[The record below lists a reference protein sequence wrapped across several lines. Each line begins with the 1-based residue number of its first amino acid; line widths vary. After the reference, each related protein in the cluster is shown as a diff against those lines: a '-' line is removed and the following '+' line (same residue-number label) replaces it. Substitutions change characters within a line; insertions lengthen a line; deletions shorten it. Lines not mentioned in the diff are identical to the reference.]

1 MNNTAEETRLTDEG
15 FWEDFWD
22 YLQVP
27 DRVNPRSSM
36 DRSMSRAFLK
46 RVPGGR
52 GKKLIEIGAAP
63 GRWLVFFQEKL
74 GYAVDGIE
82 YIPSACRKT
91 EENLAACG
99 VAGNVFQQDFFHND
113 LPKHSYDVVLSLGFI
128 EHFTDL
134 APVVTGHTALLKP
147 GGLLLLGVP
156 NLRGINYLMGR
167 LINPTNLAAHNL
179 ETMSVSFMQKLSQ
192 DYDLTPVWI
201 GYVGGLHPGIF
212 AGADD
217 AAGKTGGFAK
227 KLRRSVFR
235 FVVLRL
241 LNGIRNRIAF
251 LDRLNGSLISGYL
264 LAVYRYTPRGNDGA
278 AAGSE

>member
-1 MNNTAEETRLTDEG
+1 MKHSAEETRLTDEG

-22 YLQVP
+22 YLKVP
-27 DRVNPRSSM
+27 DRVTPRSSM
-36 DRSMSRAFLK
+36 DRSMSRAFLNL
-46 RVPGGR
+46 VPSGQ

-63 GRWLVFFQEKL
+63 GRWLVFFHEKL

-82 YIPSACRKT
+82 YVPSACRKT
-91 EENLAACG
+91 EENLAACETE
-99 VAGNVFQQDFFHND
+99 GNVFQQDFFHND

-167 LINPTNLAAHNL
+167 LINPDNLAAHNL
-179 ETMSVSFMQKLSQ
+179 ETMSVLFMQKLSQ
-192 DYDLTPVWI
+192 DYDLAPLWI
-201 GYVGGLHPGIF
+201 GYVGGPHPGIF

-227 KLRRSVFR
+227 KLRRSLFR

-241 LNGIRNRIAF
+241 LNGIRNRIPF
-251 LDRLNGSLISGYL
+251 LDHLNGSLISGYL
-264 LAVYRYTPRGNDGA
+264 LAVYRYAPQEKGGVA
-278 AAGSE
+278 ADPE